1 MSDVYTVPTLTD
13 DTITLSSVGDM
24 GSSNT
29 NWMTASIT
37 NIGAVGS
44 TTYPGPFT
52 INTSNATGIA
62 NPWATNATLSSP
74 RIQLNGPDADIE
86 VNGESLMATLSI
98 IKERL
103 NYLQVN
109 PELEADWNEL
119 RELGDQYRKL
129 EQHIRD
135 KQATWD
141 KLKAMPK
148 LDLD

>member
-1 MSDVYTVPTLTD
+1 MSSPLWQSGQAPTD
-13 DTITLSSVGDM
+13 DTITLSSVG
-24 GSSNT
+24 G
-29 NWMTASIT
+29 TAYT
-37 NIGAVGS
+37 
-44 TTYPGPFT
+44 GPFT
-52 INTSNATGIA
+52 INTSNVTGIA
-62 NPWATNATLSSP
+62 NPWATNATLKSP

-109 PELEADWNEL
+109 PELEAEWNEL
-119 RELGDQYRKL
+119 RVLGDQYRKL
-129 EQHIRD
+129 EQHIKD

-148 LDLD
+148 VDLE

>member
-1 MSDVYTVPTLTD
+1 MSDAYLAPAPTD
-13 DTITLSSVGDM
+13 DKITLSSVGAV

-29 NWMTASIT
+29 DWMTASIT
-37 NIGAVGS
+37 NTGAVSG
-44 TTYPGPFT
+44 TIYPGPYT
-52 INTSNATGIA
+52 INASNVTGIA
-62 NPWATNATLSSP
+62 NPWLTQSP
-74 RIQLNGPDADIE
+74 FSAPKIQLNGDGADVE

-109 PELEADWNEL
+109 PELEAEWLEL
-119 RELGDQYRKL
+119 KQLGDQYRKL

-148 LDLD
+148 VDLE

>member
-1 MSDVYTVPTLTD
+1 MSDAYLAPTPTD
-13 DTITLSSVGDM
+13 DTITLSSVGAV

-29 NWMTASIT
+29 DWMTASIT
-37 NIGAVGS
+37 NMGAVSG
-44 TTYPGPFT
+44 TTYAGPYT
-52 INTSNATGIA
+52 INTSNVTGIA
-62 NPWATNATLSSP
+62 NPWLTQSP
-74 RIQLNGPDADIE
+74 FSAPKIQLNGEGADVE
-86 VNGESLMATLSI
+86 VNGESLMSTLSI

-109 PELEADWNEL
+109 PELEEEWSEL
-119 RELGDQYRKL
+119 KQLGDQYRKL

-148 LDLD
+148 VDLE